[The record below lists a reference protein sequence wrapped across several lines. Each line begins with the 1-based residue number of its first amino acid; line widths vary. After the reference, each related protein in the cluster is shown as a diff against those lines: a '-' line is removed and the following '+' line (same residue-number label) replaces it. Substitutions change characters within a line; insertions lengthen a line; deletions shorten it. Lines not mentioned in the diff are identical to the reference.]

1 MQNDKQY
8 IIDFIQRIFPMPGVQ
23 AQEIISV
30 FKEKHLSKNDL
41 FLKEGKVCNEYC
53 FIKEGFLRAYTFDLE
68 GNEVT
73 TAFFSKNSI
82 AVDIFS
88 FFKRVPAGES
98 IQALSDCT
106 LHFIDYDELQHA
118 FHSLPQFREMGRGIL
133 VNAYA
138 QLKQRMLSM
147 LHQTAEQ
154 RYAHLLQTNPEVFQ
168 HAPLKYI
175 ASYLGITDTSLSRIR
190 REFSKSS

>member
-1 MQNDKQY
+1 MNHDKQY
-8 IIDFIQRIFPMPGVQ
+8 IIDYIRRILPMPD
-23 AQEIISV
+23 AQVNDIVSL
-30 FKEKHLSKNDL
+30 FKERLLSKNDL
-41 FLKEGKVCNEYC
+41 FVKEGKVCNQYG
-53 FIKEGFLRAYTFDLE
+53 FIKDGFLRAYTFDLE

-73 TAFFSKNSI
+73 TAFFSENQI
-82 AVDIFS
+82 VVDIFS

-98 IQALSDCT
+98 IQALTDCT
-106 LHFIDYDELQHA
+106 LHCINFEEIQNA

-147 LHQTAEQ
+147 LHQAAEQ

-168 HAPLKYI
+168 HAPLKNI
-175 ASYLGITDTSLSRIR
+175 ASYLGVTDTSLSRIR
-190 REFSKSS
+190 REFSKNS